1 MFDNEDIKYKGR
13 PVKGKR
19 YLAFTVLMII
29 ILSIYIVISDP
40 SEKEIIEHGIKE

>member
-1 MFDNEDIKYKGR
+1 MFDEDIKYKGK

-19 YLAFTVLMII
+19 YLAFTVLMIL

-40 SEKEIIEHGIKE
+40 SEKEIIQHGIKE